1 MRKGLLCAFACMSL
15 MLVACSGK
23 KAADSS
29 ENKDYADYVTLGSYK
44 GMELTEKTVKVT
56 DQDLQDKINEILS
69 QNSTAKEIKK
79 GKVKEGDTVNI
90 DFKGTKDGVA
100 FDGGTATG
108 QSLTIGSNTYI
119 EGFEDGLIGVKVG
132 DTVDLN
138 LTFPENYGNEDL
150 NGQDVVFEVK
160 VNYIEGK
167 KVTPKWNDNFV
178 QGISDYNTTK
188 DYEQELKE
196 ELNKDAEESVKYDL
210 EYQILDNLVN
220 DSKYESLPE
229 KDVNSYTD
237 SMKKYYKDYAEKN
250 NMEYKD
256 LLSNTFQMSEDEF
269 NAQVQSTAENAIKQ
283 KVAVYAVAEKEKL
296 KPEGDELEKKEL
308 SIAQQYGYDKLEDF
322 ATAYGDDYAEQLVIR
337 QVVIDYIKEN
347 AKITKDKKSTDVE
360 DAEAAAT
367 QEKESD
373 GDSSVKQK

>member
-373 GDSSVKQK
+373 GDSSVK

>member
-220 DSKYESLPE
+220 GSKYESLPE

-308 SIAQQYGYDKLEDF
+308 AIAQQYGYDKLEDF

-337 QVVIDYIKEN
+337 EVVIDYIKEN

-373 GDSSVKQK
+373 GDSSVK

>member
-15 MLVACSGK
+15 MLVACSSK
-23 KAADSS
+23 KSADSS
-29 ENKDYADYVTLGSYK
+29 ESKDYVDYVKLGSYK
-44 GMELTEKTVKVT
+44 GMELTQKTVEVT
-56 DQDLQDKINEILS
+56 DQDLQDKIDEILS
-69 QNSTAKEIKK
+69 ENSTAKQIKT
-79 GKVKEGDTVNI
+79 GKVKDGDTVNI

-150 NGQDVVFEVK
+150 NGQDVVFKVT
-160 VNYIEGK
+160 VNYIEGD

-178 QGISDYNTTK
+178 QGISDYTTAK

-196 ELNKDAEESVKYDL
+196 ELQQDAEDSVEYDL

-220 DSKYESLPE
+220 NSTFESFPE
-229 KDVNSYTD
+229 SDVNDYSD
-237 SMKKYYKDYAEKN
+237 SMKKYYKDYAEQN
-250 NMEYKD
+250 NMEYED
-256 LLSNTFQMSEDEF
+256 LLSNTFQMTEDEF
-269 NAQVQSTAENAIKQ
+269 NEQVQSTAENAIKQ
-283 KVAVYAVAEKEKL
+283 KVAVYAVAEKENL

-308 SIAQQYGYDKLEDF
+308 EIAQEYGYDTLDDF
-322 ATAYGDDYAEQLVIR
+322 ASAYGDDYAEQLVIR
-337 QVVIDYIKEN
+337 QAVLDFIKEN
-347 AKITKDKKSTDVE
+347 AKITKDSETTDVE
-360 DAEAAAT
+360 DAEAAES
-367 QEKESD
+367 QEKSSD
-373 GDSSVKQK
+373 GDSSSK

>member
-220 DSKYESLPE
+220 GSKYESLPE

-308 SIAQQYGYDKLEDF
+308 AIAQQYGYDKLEDF

-337 QVVIDYIKEN
+337 EVVIDYIKEN

>member
-308 SIAQQYGYDKLEDF
+308 AIAQQYGYDKLEDF

-373 GDSSVKQK
+373 GDSSVK